1 MTFRLSI
8 LCKYLPKGATTLGTT
23 TLSIMGSF
31 ATLCT
36 NGIKHNV
43 MLSVELYIVI
53 PSVAFAGLYSLNLGS
68 SVNLVNNRLVMLF
81 FGTVIK
87 YMLY

>member
-8 LCKYLPKGATTLGTT
+8 LCKYLLKSATTLGIT
-23 TLSIMGSF
+23 TLSIVGSF

-36 NGIKHNV
+36 NDIKHKV
-43 MLSVELYIVI
+43 RLHVELFIVI

-68 SVNLVNNRLVMLF
+68 GVNLVNNRLVMLF